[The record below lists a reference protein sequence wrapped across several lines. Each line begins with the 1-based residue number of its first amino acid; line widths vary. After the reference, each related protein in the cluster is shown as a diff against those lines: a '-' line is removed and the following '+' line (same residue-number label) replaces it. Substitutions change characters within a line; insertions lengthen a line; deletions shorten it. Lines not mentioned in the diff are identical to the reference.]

1 MAKKLRKT
9 RERRPRKKNGKRTRK
24 HNKKIAKEESY
35 LATTNADNNFVMVEK
50 VDEGNA
56 AVSSIRD
63 DPSKIV
69 VGKIYANWCGHC
81 QSMKD
86 EWDVLEEKVDK
97 NVYIVLN
104 TEESEIP
111 NRVDEI
117 NNIYLKNSDEK
128 LAASGYPTIYR
139 IEQGQL
145 KYYGGDRTAD
155 AMYDWFVNQKGGG
168 DDVAEKVDAGSEP
181 QKVKEVQQQPEKK
194 GWFSWW

>member
-1 MAKKLRKT
+1 M
-9 RERRPRKKNGKRTRK
+9 
-24 HNKKIAKEESY
+24 
-35 LATTNADNNFVMVEK
+35 
-50 VDEGNA
+50 
-56 AVSSIRD
+56 RD

-86 EWDVLEEKVDK
+86 EWDVLEKKVDPK
-97 NVYIVLN
+97 VYIVLN

-111 NRVDEI
+111 TRVDEI
-117 NNIYLKNSDEK
+117 NTIYLKNSNEK

-139 IEQGQL
+139 IEQGHL

-168 DDVAEKVDAGSEP
+168 DVVAEKVDAGSEP